1 MATAEFEHD
10 HAAHGAG
17 NIRVRQY
24 RGLVCEGMIWFS
36 TLEQRKTMTFRQK
49 PQASFSMETD

>member
-24 RGLVCEGMIWFS
+24 RGLACEGMVWFS
-36 TLEQRKTMTFRQK
+36 SLEQRKTLYDF
-49 PQASFSMETD
+49 